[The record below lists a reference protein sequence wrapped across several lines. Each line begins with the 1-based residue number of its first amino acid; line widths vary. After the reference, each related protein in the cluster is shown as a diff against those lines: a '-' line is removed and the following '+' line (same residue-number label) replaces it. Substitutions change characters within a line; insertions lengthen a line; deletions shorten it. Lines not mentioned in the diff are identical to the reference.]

1 MPTIGQKTTTIKKA
15 ICGDFVAKDGG
26 YVGILVKVAKDQYVI
41 CGVNTMLAIE
51 WVSAQ
56 FAARDLKK
64 HSTCPITKQT
74 NWTAA

>member
-1 MPTIGQKTTTIKKA
+1 MPTIGQKTTSFKKT

-26 YVGILVKVAKDQYVI
+26 YVGVLVKVAKNQYVI

-56 FAARDLKK
+56 FDAKAFKK
-64 HSTCPITKQT
+64 HSTCPITKQA